1 MTRTMPSMLAA
12 LCLSLA
18 GCGAGTPDTA
28 AAPDA
33 DAASSDHPTLVAP
46 ATPATGSA
54 PSADRSD
61 SDIDIDGACAML
73 AGVDLEAAL
82 GEAAAAPVDHGHHCD
97 VKPADAASPA
107 SMLVDY
113 ADRNGAA
120 IYIQQNALFGTDNAV
135 ADLGDEAIATG
146 TRIHARSGDAFLRVQ
161 IVRDP
166 TGPAR
171 QIRPGEVAAI
181 ARQISRN
188 AGW

>member
-1 MTRTMPSMLAA
+1 MTPRMPNMLAA

-18 GCGAGTPDTA
+18 GCGAATPDTA
-28 AAPDA
+28 AVPDA
-33 DAASSDHPTLVAP
+33 DAASRDHPATVAAAMSP
-46 ATPATGSA
+46 AARP
-54 PSADRSD
+54 PSADSND
-61 SDIDIDGACAML
+61 GDGACAML

-82 GEAAAAPVDHGHHCD
+82 GEAAAAPVDRGNHCD

-107 SMLVDY
+107 SMLVHY
-113 ADRNGAA
+113 VDRNGAA
-120 IYIQQNALFGTDNAV
+120 IYTQQNGLFGIDNAV
-135 ADLGDEAIATG
+135 DELGDEAIATG

-171 QIRPGEVAAI
+171 QIRPDDVAAI